1 MSKHLRLFY
10 IGYNGGVFKLMTVD
24 PLFLEGKPFTAV
36 TVKLP
41 KTTLLVVSNDV
52 GYIMC
57 GALDVDLLNEKLA
70 DRNIISGRAVGVKTI
85 EQLLAAPLEKVTE
98 ASAAYGWK
106 PGIIGKEALLL
117 LP

>member
-1 MSKHLRLFY
+1 M
-10 IGYNGGVFKLMTVD
+10 MTVE
-24 PLFLEGKPFTAV
+24 PLLLEGKPFTAV
-36 TVKLP
+36 TVVLP

-106 PGIIGKEALLL
+106 PGIKGKDALLL
-117 LP
+117 LA

>member
-1 MSKHLRLFY
+1 
-10 IGYNGGVFKLMTVD
+10 MTVE
-24 PLFLEGKPFTAV
+24 PMFIEGKPFTAV

-41 KTTLLVVSNDV
+41 KTTLLVISNDV

-85 EQLLAAPLEKVTE
+85 QQLLDAPLEKVTN
-98 ASAAYGWK
+98 ASIAYGWRA
-106 PGIIGKEALLL
+106 GLIGKEALMLIS
-117 LP
+117 

>member
-1 MSKHLRLFY
+1 
-10 IGYNGGVFKLMTVD
+10 MTVE
-24 PLFLEGKPFTAV
+24 PIFLEGKPFTAV

-85 EQLLAAPLEKVTE
+85 QQLLDAPLEKVTD
-98 ASAAYGWK
+98 ASAVYGWK
-106 PGIIGKEALLL
+106 TGMIGKDALLL
-117 LP
+117 IA

>member
-1 MSKHLRLFY
+1 
-10 IGYNGGVFKLMTVD
+10 MTVE
-24 PLFLEGKPFTAV
+24 PMFLDGKPFTAV

-41 KTTLLVVSNDV
+41 KTTLLIVSNDV

-57 GALDVDLLNEKLA
+57 GALDVDLLNDKLA
-70 DRNIISGRAVGVKTI
+70 DRKIISGRAVGVKTI
-85 EQLLAAPLEKVTE
+85 EQLLSAPLEKVTD

-106 PGIIGKEALLL
+106 PGITGREALLL